1 VLERGTYRALPVL
14 NRATDL
20 APSLQA
26 CCGVCRTCVTT
37 NLAGAAVAA
46 AAGAFAF
53 LQRLLGRR
61 RAP

>member
-14 NRATDL
+14 NRAADV

-46 AAGAFAF
+46 AVGTIAV
-53 LQRLLGRR
+53 LRRLLGR
-61 RAP
+61 P